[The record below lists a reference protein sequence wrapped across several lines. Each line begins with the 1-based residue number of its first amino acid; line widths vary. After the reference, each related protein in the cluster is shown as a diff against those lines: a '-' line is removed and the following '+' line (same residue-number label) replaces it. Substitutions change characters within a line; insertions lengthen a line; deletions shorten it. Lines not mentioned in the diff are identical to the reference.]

1 MKFCN
6 SVNKLLSICLLVFCL
21 SAAKAQ
27 YLWDFGATMGAANY
41 LGDIGG
47 KDGEGKK
54 FVSDMQL
61 SETRWNF
68 GGFARYRWKQK
79 TSIRL
84 ALDYIRLEG
93 DDKLTTNPAR
103 KFRNFNFRNDI
114 YDLGF
119 TFHYYFFENNDLGR
133 TYRYRNGVRLY
144 VFGGLGCAYSNP
156 KTLYQGSWVAL
167 QPLATE
173 GKRYSKFVMNIPI
186 GGGAYFT
193 LVKRHRIG
201 IELNYRYAF
210 TDYLDDISG
219 NYPSDPGDPY
229 LQGLILRTTELDAAT
244 IASDPSVY
252 ASHTWGAK
260 RGEIKNK
267 DSYMTLSLSYAYVLR
282 GKASLYRMKNT
293 GYFSKKR
300 KMRKIRAKF

>member
-1 MKFCN
+1 MKKILFIF
-6 SVNKLLSICLLVFCL
+6 LLSFCSFSVF
-21 SAAKAQ
+21 AQ
-27 YLWDFGATMGAANY
+27 YLWDFGATVGMANY

-47 KDGEGKK
+47 KEATGRA
-54 FVSDMQL
+54 FISDIQL
-61 SETRWNF
+61 PETRYNF

-79 TSIRL
+79 TSLRLSVDYLRL
-84 ALDYIRLEG
+84 AG

-103 KFRNFNFRNDI
+103 HFRNFNFRNDLI
-114 YDLGF
+114 DMGF
-119 TFHYYFFENNDLGR
+119 TVHYFFFENNDLGR
-133 TYRYRNGVRLY
+133 TYRYRNGMRLY
-144 VFGGLGCAYSNP
+144 FFGGIGGAYSNP

-173 GKRYSKFVMNIPI
+173 GKKYSHLVFTIPV

-193 LVKRHRIG
+193 FSKKHRVG

-229 LQGLILRTTELDAAT
+229 LQGLILRSTELDEAT
-244 IASDPSVY
+244 KASDPGVY
-252 ASHTWGAK
+252 NSHTWGAK
-260 RGEIKNK
+260 RGEKTNK
-267 DSYMTLSLSYAYVLR
+267 DSYLTLSLSYAYVIR
-282 GKASLYRMKNT
+282 GKASFYRMKNT

-300 KMRKIRAKF
+300 RMRKIRAKF